1 LKHPGD
7 TVDAAMQRAGHP
19 GDRLDP
25 TVRLLDPLTDRC
37 CATIKVRIPDNQDE
51 KVVAELVS

>member
-1 LKHPGD
+1 
-7 TVDAAMQRAGHP
+7 MQRAGHP